1 MALLAWP
8 IAFGLVLTLLTIF
21 KQQLASM
28 ALAPRALV
36 ISAVLVSVMA
46 TVVMPLLT
54 VAVSRGR
61 IHAAPRVTPRARRRL
76 AAALRRTADR
86 LEPVA
91 RKAGLPHEQV
101 RRIVQGDSVA
111 PYFVTA
117 ERQGVCPSRCSSSF
131 KRLRSVRPANSPAGL
146 PSASGT
152 ASSRPRGSAVP
163 PGRCRPFLRRASTT
177 LISDPRSATVA
188 GGRGGSIVT
197 PRRPP
202 AQRGSPTTPR

>member
-8 IAFGLVLTLLTIF
+8 IAFGLVLTLLTVF

-46 TVVMPLLT
+46 IVVMPLLT

-61 IHAAPRVTPRARRRL
+61 INAAPRVTPRARRRL

-111 PYFVTA
+111 PYFVTV
-117 ERQGVCPSRCSSSF
+117 ERQGVSPLEVQLLVQAPSKRAAGELASWIAERKRDGSFEATRIRRAARKVSAFPASSF
-131 KRLRSVRPANSPAGL
+131 DDADL
-146 PSASGT
+146 
-152 ASSRPRGSAVP
+152 
-163 PGRCRPFLRRASTT
+163 
-177 LISDPRSATVA
+177 
-188 GGRGGSIVT
+188 
-197 PRRPP
+197 
-202 AQRGSPTTPR
+202 